1 MIKIAAKMLEFLVK
15 AGVAIVVSFVFFVI
29 IPLVHSLFDTSEKQK
44 NEGASG
50 PKIVAEIIRPP
61 KKQEE
66 KKEIQRRTRQIQSP
80 SGQKGMSGQMNFKFT
95 PDLDIGSGDG
105 VAVQQQGNMDAVV
118 FNEGETDEDA
128 LPVFTPIPQY
138 PPRARELGIEGEVV
152 AIIVIGTD
160 GKVTTVDIVSSP
172 HASFKTEALKVIKTW
187 RFKPAR
193 NQGVPVMQKK
203 KQVIEY
209 KLDS

>member
-1 MIKIAAKMLEFLVK
+1 MRKFLAGIGEFIIKAVIAVVVCFLL
-15 AGVAIVVSFVFFVI
+15 FVI
-29 IPLVHSLFDTSEKQK
+29 IPLAHSLLGKEEYKKESV
-44 NEGASG
+44 SG
-50 PKIVAEIIRPP
+50 PRIVAEILRQP
-61 KKQEE
+61 KKEE
-66 KKEIQRRTRQIQSP
+66 KKEVQRRTRQIRSP
-80 SGQKGMSGQMNFKFT
+80 SGQKGMSGRMNFKFT
-95 PDLDIGSGDG
+95 PDLAIGGGDG
-105 VAVQQQGNMDAVV
+105 VAVEQQGNMDAVV

-128 LPVFTPIPQY
+128 IAVSTPVPQY
-138 PPRARELGIEGEVV
+138 PQRARELGIEGLLE

-160 GKVTTVDIVSSP
+160 GKVTSIDIVSSP
-172 HASFKTEALKVIKTW
+172 HASFKTEALKVLKTW

>member
-1 MIKIAAKMLEFLVK
+1 MLNFAAGIMEFFIKAAIAVVICFFL
-15 AGVAIVVSFVFFVI
+15 FVI
-29 IPLVHSLFDTSEKQK
+29 IPLIHSFLGKEEYKK
-44 NEGASG
+44 ENVSG
-50 PKIVAEIIRPP
+50 PRVVAELIRQP
-61 KKQEE
+61 KKEE
-66 KKEIQRRTRQIQSP
+66 KKEVPRRTRQIQSP
-80 SGQKGMSGQMNFKFT
+80 SGQKGMSGRMDFKFT
-95 PDLDIGSGDG
+95 PDLAVGSGDG
-105 VAVQQQGNMDAVV
+105 VAVEQQGSLEAVV

-128 LPVFTPIPQY
+128 VPISTPIPQY
-138 PPRARELGIEGEVV
+138 PPRARELGIEGVLE
-152 AIIVIGTD
+152 AIIIIGTD
-160 GKVTTVDIVSSP
+160 GKVSSIDIISSP

>member
-1 MIKIAAKMLEFLVK
+1 MIKIAAKILEFLVK
-15 AGVAIVVSFVFFVI
+15 AVIAVVISFAFFVI
-29 IPLVHSLFDTSEKQK
+29 IPLVHSLFNTAEKQK
-44 NEGASG
+44 NDAASG
-50 PKIVAEIIRPP
+50 PKIVAELIRPP
-61 KKQEE
+61 KKEE
-66 KKEIQRRTRQIQSP
+66 KKEVQRRTRQIQSP

-105 VAVQQQGNMDAVV
+105 VAVQQQGNMEAVV

-128 LPVFTPIPQY
+128 LPVYTPIPQY

-160 GKVTTVDIVSSP
+160 GRVTSVDVVASP
-172 HASFKTEALKVIKTW
+172 HASFKTEATKVIKTW